1 MSSSHTDN
9 PDTDLGPF
17 RFVTKNIFELD
28 LTHTEK
34 VSLGG
39 YFTNISHEQVSRAA
53 EILPNFSTKGKIDY
67 LRNLLQ
73 SGKQYL
79 MNTDVL

>member
-1 MSSSHTDN
+1 MSSSHTTN
-9 PDTDLGPF
+9 LGPF
-17 RFVTKNIFELD
+17 RFVIKNIFELD

-34 VSLGG
+34 VSLSR
-39 YFTNISHEQVSRAA
+39 YFTMFHDQAIRAA
-53 EILPNFSTKGKIDY
+53 KILPNFSAKGKIDY
-67 LRNLLQ
+67 LRILLQ